1 MPLLV
6 GSPVVA
12 APPAGQTPTNSAVAA
27 PGSRRQ
33 ASLSRLEHKRLD
45 LDLTGASAFAGTATS
60 SSASS
65 ASSSPPASPSL
76 AQHDHHHSISLA
88 ASLQAL
94 AIDTPKKSSS
104 LARRHHQHAS
114 YRKFLPSLPPHS
126 DDAGNYAVMAA
137 TADDARLDASPER
150 DDDDSRSSSSDSPA
164 PIDNEESDFFLGN
177 NDSQSSLG
185 AVNLQDMQVMDDACW
200 PPINRLPNE
209 ILISVFARLTAPAD
223 HYRITLV
230 CKRWARNAVE
240 LLWHRPACTSWNS
253 HRNICQTLAA
263 EKPFFSY
270 RDFVKRLNLAALGKE
285 VNDGSVLP
293 LAVCTRIERLT
304 LTNCAG
310 LTDTGFT
317 ALLEK
322 NHNLLALDVSND
334 RNITETSIY
343 TMAEN
348 CQRLQGLNIS
358 GCTAI
363 SNQSLI
369 ALARSCKYIKR
380 VRPYP
385 CLRPCVLS
393 SALFPCSI
401 FNASENLHRL
411 SLVRFPML
419 MLGPRRPSHLAS
431 LPCHLLLSF

>member
-1 MPLLV
+1 
-6 GSPVVA
+6 
-12 APPAGQTPTNSAVAA
+12 
-27 PGSRRQ
+27 
-33 ASLSRLEHKRLD
+33 
-45 LDLTGASAFAGTATS
+45 
-60 SSASS
+60 
-65 ASSSPPASPSL
+65 
-76 AQHDHHHSISLA
+76 
-88 ASLQAL
+88 
-94 AIDTPKKSSS
+94 
-104 LARRHHQHAS
+104 
-114 YRKFLPSLPPHS
+114 
-126 DDAGNYAVMAA
+126 MAA

-209 ILISVFARLTAPAD
+209 ILISIFSRLTAPAD

-230 CKRWARNAVE
+230 CRRWARNAVE

-263 EKPFFSY
+263 DKPFFSY

-310 LTDTGFT
+310 LTDTGLT
-317 ALLEK
+317 ALLQK
-322 NHNLLALDVSND
+322 NRNLLALDVSND

-369 ALARSCKYIKR
+369 ALAKSCRYIKR
-380 VRPYP
+380 VRSHPRHSDLCP
-385 CLRPCVLS
+385 THCPPSILTLRKICIV
-393 SALFPCSI
+393 FI
-401 FNASENLHRL
+401 
-411 SLVRFPML
+411 
-419 MLGPRRPSHLAS
+419 
-431 LPCHLLLSF
+431 LSFSDIDAWAMSPLPTCVITLPSSIKLLTPHRQTLLGHCRLTPNSMR